1 MINVKYLYLEKRWFF
16 LLRNRHS
23 VISVQQDFM
32 GTHIA
37 VLQQSERPHS
47 TAEIYTVHANLHAN
61 A

>member
-37 VLQQSERPHS
+37 VLQQSERPLS
-47 TAEIYTVHANLHAN
+47 TAEIYTVHANLRAN